1 MSAARSQ
8 GLLSLGQM
16 ARQCG
21 LARSSLLHYEAL
33 GLLLPTG
40 RSLAGYRLYG
50 AAEVERLRVIRRYR
64 EAGLSLAEIGD
75 LLGRRAAADAGNG
88 NGNGNGDGDGD
99 GDEAARLLEQRL
111 FALCREIES
120 RKAQQ
125 KKLAKLLAAPEFRGR
140 AGAGKAAWVALLQRA
155 GFTEQDRLD
164 WHRYYEADSP
174 GEHAAFL
181 RSLGLSEAEVEAI
194 REWSRPAA
202 ARA

>member
-33 GLLLPTG
+33 GLLRPSG

-88 NGNGNGDGDGD
+88 NGD